1 MLVHGV
7 MNRDEPASPP
17 YRPPQASIPT
27 RAPEPPDVPPSSRNR
42 TKRYPQCMLFPGLPG
57 IATAVGL
64 SAVIWLIICLK
75 SRREPVAFDPGGKH
89 GEFGKR
95 LLPMYLDITKFV
107 LGLAAGSIVVLVGSL
122 NFGQPSGRSLKP
134 FASPLFL
141 VAMSIIYGVLFMI
154 LLALNY
160 EHHLHHPNDPRSY
173 TRFKYTRNQS
183 LGFGALVCFCISY
196 IWLIAAATR

>member
-1 MLVHGV
+1 
-7 MNRDEPASPP
+7 
-17 YRPPQASIPT
+17 
-27 RAPEPPDVPPSSRNR
+27 
-42 TKRYPQCMLFPGLPG
+42 MLFSGFPGV
-57 IATAVGL
+57 ATAVGVFAL
-64 SAVIWLIICLK
+64 IWLIVYLRTK
-75 SRREPVAFDPGGKH
+75 GQPVVFDPGSKH

-95 LLPMYLDITKFV
+95 LLPIYLDITKSI
-107 LGLAAGSIVVLVGSL
+107 LGLAAGSIVLLVGTL
-122 NFGQPSGRSLKP
+122 NFNQSSARSLKP

-154 LLALNY
+154 FLTLNY
-160 EHHLHHPNDPRSY
+160 EYHLHHPDDPHSY

>member
-1 MLVHGV
+1 
-7 MNRDEPASPP
+7 
-17 YRPPQASIPT
+17 
-27 RAPEPPDVPPSSRNR
+27 
-42 TKRYPQCMLFPGLPG
+42 MLFPGFPG
-57 IATAVGL
+57 IATALGL
-64 SAVIWLIICLK
+64 FALIWFIVFLK
-75 SRREPVAFDPGGKH
+75 SKGQPVVFDPGGKH
-89 GEFGKR
+89 GEFGKT

-107 LGLAAGSIVVLVGSL
+107 LGLAAGSIVLLVGSL
-122 NFGQPSGRSLKP
+122 NFNQSTGRSLKSLRS

-160 EHHLHHPNDPRSY
+160 EHHLHHPDDPRSY

-196 IWLIAAATR
+196 IWLIFAATS

>member
-1 MLVHGV
+1 M
-7 MNRDEPASPP
+7 ASC
-17 YRPPQASIPT
+17 RHCQ
-27 RAPEPPDVPPSSRNR
+27 SSPGTNIL
-42 TKRYPQCMLFPGLPG
+42 YAQCMLFPGFPWV
-57 IATAVGL
+57 ATAVGL
-64 SAVIWLIICLK
+64 LALIWLIVYLQSK
-75 SRREPVAFDPGGKH
+75 GQPVVFDPEGKH

-107 LGLAAGSIVVLVGSL
+107 LGLAAGSIVLLVGSL
-122 NFGQPSGRSLKP
+122 NFNQSNARSMKS

>member
-1 MLVHGV
+1 
-7 MNRDEPASPP
+7 
-17 YRPPQASIPT
+17 
-27 RAPEPPDVPPSSRNR
+27 
-42 TKRYPQCMLFPGLPG
+42 MLFPGFPG

-64 SAVIWLIICLK
+64 FALIWLFIYLE
-75 SRREPVAFDPGGKH
+75 SRGKPVVFDPGGKH

-107 LGLAAGSIVVLVGSL
+107 LGLAAGSIVLLVGSL
-122 NFGQPSGRSLKP
+122 NFNQSNGRSLRP

-154 LLALNY
+154 SLALNY
-160 EHHLHHPNDPRSY
+160 EYHLHHPNDSRSY
-173 TRFKYTRNQS
+173 TRFQYTRNQS

-196 IWLIAAATR
+196 MWLIAAATT

>member
-1 MLVHGV
+1 
-7 MNRDEPASPP
+7 
-17 YRPPQASIPT
+17 
-27 RAPEPPDVPPSSRNR
+27 
-42 TKRYPQCMLFPGLPG
+42 MLFPGFPG

-64 SAVIWLIICLK
+64 LAVVWLTVYLTG
-75 SRREPVAFDPGGKH
+75 RREPIAFDPGGKH

-107 LGLAAGSIVVLVGSL
+107 LGLAAGSIVLLVGSL
-122 NFGQPSGRSLKP
+122 NFTQANGRSLKP

-160 EHHLHHPNDPRSY
+160 EHHLHHPDSY
-173 TRFKYTRNQS
+173 TRFQYTRNQS
-183 LGFGALVCFCISY
+183 LGFGSLVCFCISY
-196 IWLIAAATR
+196 IWLIAAATK